1 MDKIENIKEI
11 LRSLLFDEDSEYE
24 IVKKKKKPE
33 ITWEPWMI
41 DELKKCK
48 ESVIYFAENYCTI
61 NTIDGGQH
69 LIDLFSWQK
78 MELLN
83 WTHQKQ
89 SNTCCSRQIG
99 ASTIQTIFALHQ
111 AIFNKGHKV
120 VILTN
125 KEQMAKE
132 MTERI
137 KRIYKN
143 LPHWLKGG
151 VPSYSKDRM
160 DFCNESKILCH
171 STSTRGIL
179 GQTTNTLIIDNI
191 DHTDPSYTID
201 ILSSYLPIISP
212 HKKSKIILCG
222 TPNLYNPNNVQHSLK
237 KMPEWN
243 TSCYRWYCL
252 EHRDEKWKAD
262 QLCMLNDNQAK
273 WDQEYE
279 LKAFP

>member
-1 MDKIENIKEI
+1 MDKIENIKET
-11 LRSLLFDEDSEYE
+11 LRALLFDEDSEYE

-41 DELKKCK
+41 DELKKCR
-48 ESVIYFAENYCTI
+48 ESVIYFAENYCNI

-125 KEQMAKE
+125 REQMAKE
-132 MTERI
+132 MKDRI
-137 KRIYKN
+137 KRIYRN
-143 LPHWLKGG
+143 LPHWMKSG
-151 VPSYSKDRM
+151 VPSFSKNRM
-160 DFCNESKILCH
+160 DFCNESVISCN
-171 STSTRGIL
+171 TTNTDDIR
-179 GQTTNTLIIDNI
+179 GQTVNTLIIDNI
-191 DHTDPSYTID
+191 DYTDTSYTTD
-201 ILSSYLPIISP
+201 IFCSILPMVSA
-212 HKKSKIILCG
+212 HKKSKIIICG
-222 TPNLYNPNNVQHSLK
+222 TPNPYNPDSIQSKLSK
-237 KMPEWN
+237 QYKWN
-243 TSCYRWYCL
+243 TTFYRWYCL
-252 EHRDEKWKAD
+252 EHRDEKWKSD

-279 LKAFP
+279 LKSVV